1 MKLVREIGQNENYKK
16 KKVERTPEEWRECY
30 RERSKKYYDKNKEKL
45 NERKR
50 ELYNECVGNKKDN
63 E

>member
-1 MKLVREIGQNENYKK
+1 MLILYSK
-16 KKVERTPEEWRECY
+16 
-30 RERSKKYYDKNKEKL
+30 KKYYDKNREKL

-50 ELYNECVGNKKDN
+50 ELYNERVGNTKKDS